1 MTFQRWK
8 ECMDGGYVPGWVR
21 GRLCYQKKI
30 LGGRLEWRLPGEGSN
45 SREHDFEAP
54 LGTRGGAGAVGG
66 GAGKVQVTDGQA
78 EAERRKDEE

>member
-1 MTFQRWK
+1 
-8 ECMDGGYVPGWVR
+8 MDGGYVPGWVR

-54 LGTRGGAGAVGG
+54 LGTRGGAGRRGWESPG
-66 GAGKVQVTDGQA
+66 DRWAGRGR
-78 EAERRKDEE
+78 EAKG